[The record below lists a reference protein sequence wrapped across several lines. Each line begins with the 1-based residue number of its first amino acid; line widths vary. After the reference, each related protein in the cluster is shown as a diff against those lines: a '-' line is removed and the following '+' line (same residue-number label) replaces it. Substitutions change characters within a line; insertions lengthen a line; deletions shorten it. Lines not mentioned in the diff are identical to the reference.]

1 MKEAKDLPDTDNFA
15 FNISRGDLTDP
26 FVTIFL
32 DQVSSLPDKARV
44 LHASETQVELLKTAF
59 MENCLNPE
67 WDEEYTVPV
76 CHPASELRVKVMDR
90 EHIGH
95 EEVGHFIIK
104 TDDII
109 GGEPMDDWFPL
120 TLKNG
125 DVQGEVHIAL
135 QFIPLGTNDTG
146 KGLVDGYFKVG
157 HFHS

>member
-1 MKEAKDLPDTDNFA
+1 MSLDTA
-15 FNISRGDLTDP
+15 S
-26 FVTIFL
+26 
-32 DQVSSLPDKARV
+32 V

-59 MENCLNPE
+59 LQNELNPV

-76 CHPASELRVKVMDR
+76 CHPASALTVKVMDR

-95 EEVGHFIIK
+95 EEVGHFLIN

-109 GGEPMDDWFPL
+109 GGDPLDAWYPL

-125 DVQGEVHIAL
+125 DKQGEVHIAI

-157 HFHS
+157 HFQS